1 MNLNQLIRPHV
12 RELIPYSSAR
22 DEYSGKVGTFLDA
35 NENSL
40 GSVGGGKYNRY
51 PDPHQREIKARLAQ
65 IKGVAENQIFLGN
78 GSDEAIDLLF
88 RVFCEPTEDHVLL
101 NPPTYGM
108 YKVSAEI
115 NGVAYRKV
123 LLTENYQLDLDRLL
137 PAVEAGPKLTFLCSP
152 NNPTGNL
159 LKREDVAQ
167 VLAKQTGI
175 VVVDEAY
182 ADFAPDASWLPLLNQ
197 HPNLVVLQTFSKAW
211 GMAGLRLGMAYA
223 HPEIIAALN
232 RIKPP
237 YNVNQL
243 TQEVVLTA
251 LESVAEKEAMVRHI
265 LSERSKLALALEDLR
280 TVEKVYPTDANFILI
295 KVPEPNLWY
304 QKLIDERIIIRNRS
318 RVALCEGCLRITV
331 GSPGEN
337 EALLQALRTFE
348 TEIDDEKTTHTG
360 PGRDPDC

>member
-1 MNLNQLIRPHV
+1 MNLNQWIRPHV

-40 GSVGGGKYNRY
+40 GSVGGGSYNRY
-51 PDPHQREIKARLAQ
+51 PDPHQRAIKARLAK
-65 IKGVAENQIFLGN
+65 IKGVSEEQIFLGN

-88 RVFCEPTEDHVLL
+88 RVFCEPGEDHVLL

-115 NGVAYRKV
+115 NGVAYREI
-123 LLTENYQLDLDRLL
+123 LLTENYQLDLERLL
-137 PAVEAGPKLTFLCSP
+137 PAMEAGPKLTFLCSP

-159 LKREDVAQ
+159 LKREDVAK
-167 VLAKQTGI
+167 VLAQQTGI

-182 ADFAPDASWLPLLNQ
+182 ADFAPEGSWLPLLNQ

-211 GMAGLRLGMAYA
+211 GLAGLRLGMAYA

-243 TQEVVLTA
+243 TQEVVLAA
-251 LESVAEKEAMVRHI
+251 LEKQGEKEAMVKQI
-265 LSERSKLALALEDLR
+265 LSERENLAEALGALQ
-280 TVEKVYPTDANFILI
+280 TVEKVYPTDANFVLV
-295 KVPEPNLWY
+295 KVPAPNLWY
-304 QKLIDERIIIRNRS
+304 QKLIDRRIIIRNRS
-318 RVALCEGCLRITV
+318 RVALCEGCLRITIGTPV
-331 GSPGEN
+331 EN
-337 EALLQALRTFE
+337 EALLQALRAFE
-348 TEIDDEKTTHTG
+348 REKSL
-360 PGRDPDC
+360 